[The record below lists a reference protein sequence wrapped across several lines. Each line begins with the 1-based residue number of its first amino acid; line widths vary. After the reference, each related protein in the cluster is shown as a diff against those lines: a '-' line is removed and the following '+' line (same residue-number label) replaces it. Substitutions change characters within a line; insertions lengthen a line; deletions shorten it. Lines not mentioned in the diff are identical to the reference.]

1 MVTTAAS
8 DTVQVVVVGAGPVG
22 LMLAGELGLG
32 GAQVVVLEKLEVPT
46 TESRASTVHARTMEI
61 LDQRGLIRR
70 LSPAGQDLPPQ
81 ELKGHFGGL
90 PLDFGA
96 QPTRFPGQWKVL
108 QATVEKVL
116 GEWARGLGAEI
127 RRGHEVRALTVHDD
141 HVGLE
146 VHRGGGPDRAAPL
159 RIRADYVV
167 GCDGEESTVR
177 WLAGF
182 DFPGTDA
189 TRELIRADV
198 LGVDVPDRRFER
210 TPRGLAIAATRN
222 GVTRVMVH
230 EFGREAV
237 ARDTDPGFAEMAEV
251 WGRVTGEDI
260 SAGTPTWVNA
270 FGNVN
275 RQAARYRDGR
285 VLLAGDAAH
294 RQMPVGGQALNLGL
308 QDAANLGWRLAAV
321 ASGRA
326 PDRLLDD
333 YAEERRAVGRRV
345 LGNIAAQSLL
355 LLGGPEVEAI
365 RSILRELL
373 AYPAVRER
381 LASMISGLDIRYSD
395 GGAEADGNPAAH
407 PLAGAR
413 LPHLAL
419 STESGP
425 STSTELLRTGRGL
438 LLDLSR
444 DASRRGWLDGA
455 TAAWADRIDVIPAT
469 AATDGADGADGAGE
483 IAGLGTLLVRPD
495 GYVAWTGDLDADP
508 RAALDR
514 RFGTVLLDT
523 AAQYQ

>member
-1 MVTTAAS
+1 MAAAGAS
-8 DTVQVVVVGAGPVG
+8 DAVQVVVVGAGPVG

-32 GAQVVVLEKLEVPT
+32 GARVAVLEKLDAPT

-61 LDQRGLIRR
+61 FDQRGLIGR
-70 LSPAGQDLPPQ
+70 LGPDGQKLPPQ

-96 QPTRFPGQWKVL
+96 QPTRYPGQWKVL
-108 QATVEKVL
+108 QAKVEKVL
-116 GEWARGLGAEI
+116 GEWALGLGAEI

-141 HVGLE
+141 HVELD
-146 VHRGGGPDRAAPL
+146 VRRTGGPPGAAPL

-167 GCDGEESTVR
+167 GCDGEESSVR
-177 WLAGF
+177 RLAGF

-210 TPRGLAIAATRN
+210 TPHGLAIAATRN

-230 EFGREAV
+230 EFGREALP
-237 ARDTDPGFAEMAEV
+237 RDADPGFAEMVEV

-260 SAGTPTWVNA
+260 GSGTPTWVNA

-275 RQAARYRDGR
+275 RQAACYRDGR

-321 ASGRA
+321 ATGRA

-355 LLGGPEVEAI
+355 LLGGPEVESM

-373 AYPAVRER
+373 EYPVVRER
-381 LASMISGLDIRYSD
+381 LASMVSGLDIRYSD
-395 GGAEADGNPAAH
+395 GGADAHGSPAAH
-407 PLAGAR
+407 PLLGAR

-419 STESGP
+419 ATESGP

-455 TAAWADRIDVIPAT
+455 TTPWADRIDVVPVT
-469 AATDGADGADGAGE
+469 AVTDGAEE
-483 IAGLGTLLVRPD
+483 IAGLDTLLVRPD
-495 GYVAWTGDLDADP
+495 GYVTWTGDLDADP
-508 RAALDR
+508 RAALDQ
-514 RFGTVLLDT
+514 RFGTVVT
-523 AAQYQ
+523 TSK

>member
-1 MVTTAAS
+1 MAATAAS
-8 DTVQVVVVGAGPVG
+8 DTARVVVVGAGPVG

-32 GAQVVVLEKLEVPT
+32 GAQVVVLERLDAPT

-61 LDQRGLIRR
+61 LDQRGLIGR
-70 LSPAGQDLPPQ
+70 LSPEGRDLPPQ

-96 QPTRFPGQWKVL
+96 QPTRYPGQWKVL
-108 QATVEKVL
+108 QAKVERVL
-116 GEWARGLGAEI
+116 GQWALGLGAEI

-141 HVGLE
+141 HVELE
-146 VHRGGGPDRAAPL
+146 VSRCGDAGRGDSNGGAPV

-167 GCDGEESTVR
+167 GCDGEESAVR
-177 WLAGF
+177 RLAGF

-198 LGVDVPDRRFER
+198 LGVDIPDRRFER
-210 TPRGLAIAATRN
+210 TPHGLAIAATRN

-230 EFGREAV
+230 EFGREALP
-237 ARDTDPGFAEMAEV
+237 RDAEPGFAEMVEV

-260 SAGTPTWVNA
+260 GTGTPTWVNA

-321 ASGRA
+321 ATGRA
-326 PDRLLDD
+326 PDRLLDE
-333 YAEERRAVGRRV
+333 YAEERHAVGRRV
-345 LGNIAAQSLL
+345 LGNIAAQTLL
-355 LLGGPEVEAI
+355 LLGGPEVESMRA
-365 RSILRELL
+365 ILRELL

-395 GGAEADGNPAAH
+395 GGADEEEASAAH
-407 PLAGAR
+407 PLVGAR

-419 STESGP
+419 ATESGP

-455 TAAWADRIDVIPAT
+455 TTPWADRIDVVTVT
-469 AATDGADGADGAGE
+469 AVTDGAE
-483 IAGLGTLLVRPD
+483 EVAGLDTLLVRPD
-495 GYVAWTGDLDADP
+495 GYVTWTGDLDADP
-508 RAALDR
+508 RAALDQ
-514 RFGTVLLDT
+514 RFGTVMLT
-523 AAQYQ
+523 RK